1 MEQLGEVYTAIVK
14 SWINADVIKDV
25 NEVKKKHADVSKYI
39 ETKKTVNTRKVQYQ
53 ALTAVL
59 KQLKATA
66 KIINQYSE
74 ASTLLAQEAE
84 KKMGDNQVKETRR
97 KHYKTYDELLELRDK
112 LKSIDRNY
120 TEELFYIILCFNTM
134 IPPRRTELINTK
146 LCSEKDVG
154 NCIVKNKWYITE
166 YKTKKTYGDYETTI
180 PKELM
185 TILKAS
191 LKKYP
196 REYILTQTEDRK
208 KPMTYATFWGLLYA
222 FLGKGQSID
231 TLRSAYVSKHL
242 PNLSYNETEELA
254 RQMATSVKMLNLAYR
269 KL

>member
-1 MEQLGEVYTAIVK
+1 
-14 SWINADVIKDV
+14 
-25 NEVKKKHADVSKYI
+25 
-39 ETKKTVNTRKVQYQ
+39 
-53 ALTAVL
+53 
-59 KQLKATA
+59 
-66 KIINQYSE
+66 
-74 ASTLLAQEAE
+74 
-84 KKMGDNQVKETRR
+84 VKESRR

-146 LCSEKDVG
+146 LCSEKDAG
-154 NCIVKNKWYITE
+154 NCIVKNKWYISE

-196 REYILTQTEDRK
+196 RDYILTQPEDRK

-231 TLRSAYVSKHL
+231 AIRSAYVSKHL

>member
-120 TEELFYIILCFNTM
+120 TEELFYIIL
-134 IPPRRTELINTK
+134 L
-146 LCSEKDVG
+146 
-154 NCIVKNKWYITE
+154 
-166 YKTKKTYGDYETTI
+166 
-180 PKELM
+180 
-185 TILKAS
+185 S
-191 LKKYP
+191 LS
-196 REYILTQTEDRK
+196 LN
-208 KPMTYATFWGLLYA
+208 
-222 FLGKGQSID
+222 S
-231 TLRSAYVSKHL
+231 SNS
-242 PNLSYNETEELA
+242 SYDL
-254 RQMATSVKMLNLAYR
+254 
-269 KL
+269 

>member
-1 MEQLGEVYTAIVK
+1 MELGNVYTAIVS
-14 SWINADVIKDV
+14 SWINADVIKDI
-25 NEVKKKHADVSKYI
+25 NDVKKKHADVAKYI

-59 KQLKATA
+59 KGLKATA

-84 KKMGDNQVKETRR
+84 KAMGDNEVKESRK
-97 KHYKTYDELLELRDK
+97 KHYKTYEELIELRDR
-112 LKSIDRNY
+112 LKNIDRTY

-134 IPPRRTELINTK
+134 MPPRRTELINTK
-146 LCSEKDVG
+146 ICKEKDEG
-154 NCIVKNKWYITE
+154 NCIVKNKWYITD
-166 YKTKKTYGDYETTI
+166 YKTKKTYGDYETII

-185 TILKAS
+185 IILKAS

-196 REYILTQTEDRK
+196 REYILTQPEDK
-208 KPMTYATFWGLLYA
+208 KRPMAYSVFWGLLYA

-242 PNLSYNETEELA
+242 PDLSYNETEELA
-254 RQMATSVKMLNLAYR
+254 RQMGTSARMLNLAYR

>member
-1 MEQLGEVYTAIVK
+1 MDLGEVYTAIVK
-14 SWINADVIKDV
+14 SWINADIIKDV
-25 NEVKKKHADVSKYI
+25 NEVKKRHADVAKYI
-39 ETKKTVNTRKVQYQ
+39 ESKKTVNTRKVQYQ

-59 KQLKATA
+59 KGLKATA

-84 KKMGDNQVKETRR
+84 KAMGDNQIKESRK
-97 KHYKTYDELLELRDK
+97 KHYKTYEELIELRDR
-112 LKSIDRNY
+112 LKNIDRTY

-134 IPPRRTELINTK
+134 MPPRRTELINTK
-146 LCSEKDVG
+146 ICKERKDDG

-180 PKELM
+180 PKDLM

-196 REYILTQTEDRK
+196 REYILTQPEDRK
-208 KPMTYATFWGLLYA
+208 RRIVHYGACYMHFWV
-222 FLGKGQSID
+222 
-231 TLRSAYVSKHL
+231 RV
-242 PNLSYNETEELA
+242 
-254 RQMATSVKMLNLAYR
+254 RV
-269 KL
+269 